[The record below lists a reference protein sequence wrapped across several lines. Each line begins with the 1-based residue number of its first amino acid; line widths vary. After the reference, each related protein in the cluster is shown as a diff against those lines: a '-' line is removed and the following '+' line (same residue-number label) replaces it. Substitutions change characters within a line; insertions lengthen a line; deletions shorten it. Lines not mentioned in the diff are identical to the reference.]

1 MSDLITGFSAS
12 SSYASAYNAARYSN
26 SATGTSVASSSFAQS
41 ASFSF
46 DAFIAEDYSAPA
58 ASLPFA
64 EGEKSSE
71 DMLEMLEDKLTGF
84 FAPFGRKA
92 DDLAEIVTNALESLS
107 DLVEDTSADAAAF
120 SLDIRF
126 ARVEHTYGA
135 SSSGFGSAGVFN
147 GFALEISVST
157 AAVDYDPGRA
167 AVVSMAG
174 SKLEFSSL
182 QMIEGHRTG
191 VFRREPPGLQSMPGY
206 SQELAEQTERVVDFL
221 KETRK
226 QIREFSREEEHGY
239 RHQMKHALK
248 NLHHMR
254 AFA

>member
-12 SSYASAYNAARYSN
+12 SSYASAYNATRYS
-26 SATGTSVASSSFAQS
+26 SPATQQVATSSSFAQS

-46 DAFIAEDYSAPA
+46 DAFIAEDHSAPA
-58 ASLPFA
+58 TSIPFA
-64 EGEKSSE
+64 EGDKSSD
-71 DMLEMLEDKLTGF
+71 DMLDILEEKLTGF

-126 ARVEHTYGA
+126 ARVEQTYGSA
-135 SSSGFGSAGVFN
+135 GPGSSSAGVFN
-147 GFALEISVST
+147 GFALEVSVSS
-157 AAVDYDPGRA
+157 AAIDYDPGQA

-174 SKLEFSSL
+174 AKLEFSNL
-182 QMIEGHRTG
+182 QMIEGHKTG
-191 VFRREPPGLQSMPGY
+191 VFRREASGLQSMPGY

-226 QIREFSREEEHGY
+226 QIREFTKEEEHGY

-248 NLHHMR
+248 DLHHMR
-254 AFA
+254 AYI